1 MICSPYECK
10 RRLPRQG
17 FVSQL
22 GKLGPESGEDWTK
35 DTETGSQ
42 GRAKELELSVAGT
55 GEPGKV
61 SGREWQ
67 A

>member
-1 MICSPYECK
+1 MSAGECE
-10 RRLPRQG
+10 RE
-17 FVSQL
+17 VSQL

-35 DTETGSQ
+35 DTETGSR